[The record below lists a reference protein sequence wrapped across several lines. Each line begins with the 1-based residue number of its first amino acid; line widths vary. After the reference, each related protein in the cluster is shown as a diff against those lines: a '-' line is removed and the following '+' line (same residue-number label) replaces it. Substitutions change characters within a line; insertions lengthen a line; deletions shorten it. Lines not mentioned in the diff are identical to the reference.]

1 MIPGTVIRVVG
12 AALVV
17 VGLILLGATG
27 AVASALG
34 AQGGAGAV
42 PGASDPASLAFWF
55 QLSFIRLFGTTLIG
69 LGVVLWWC
77 HSHLRPSE
85 HRSLATLL
93 AGVLGAVTCGPCKS
107 DRHLDVERR
116 LDSGGSAGLYHGG
129 LPDERDEADGAT
141 ASLSSTRRLINTAY
155 SSFTMIAKIAKFT
168 KNEGAVSRLRD
179 RARS

>member
-77 HSHLRPSE
+77 RTYLPIE
-85 HRSLATLL
+85 QQRSLLQVLGGTISALAAMAVAQQMAIWTSRAGWIL
-93 AGVLGAVTCGPCKS
+93 AGSLLLIAVMC
-107 DRHLDVERR
+107 LM
-116 LDSGGSAGLYHGG
+116 SAIR
-129 LPDERDEADGAT
+129 P
-141 ASLSSTRRLINTAY
+141 
-155 SSFTMIAKIAKFT
+155 M
-168 KNEGAVSRLRD
+168 
-179 RARS
+179 ARQPL

>member
-69 LGVVLWWC
+69 LGVVLC
-77 HSHLRPSE
+77 
-85 HRSLATLL
+85 
-93 AGVLGAVTCGPCKS
+93 
-107 DRHLDVERR
+107 
-116 LDSGGSAGLYHGG
+116 
-129 LPDERDEADGAT
+129 GAT
-141 ASLSSTRRLINTAY
+141 AISDRPSTDRWRRCWPESLGL
-155 SSFTMIAKIAKFT
+155 
-168 KNEGAVSRLRD
+168 
-179 RARS
+179 

>member
-93 AGVLGAVTCGPCKS
+93 AGVLGAVTCVALASQIAIWTSNAGWILAGVLVLTTAAC
-107 DRHLDVERR
+107 LM
-116 LDSGGSAGLYHGG
+116 SAMR
-129 LPDERDEADGAT
+129 P
-141 ASLSSTRRLINTAY
+141 
-155 SSFTMIAKIAKFT
+155 M
-168 KNEGAVSRLRD
+168 
-179 RARS
+179 ARQPL